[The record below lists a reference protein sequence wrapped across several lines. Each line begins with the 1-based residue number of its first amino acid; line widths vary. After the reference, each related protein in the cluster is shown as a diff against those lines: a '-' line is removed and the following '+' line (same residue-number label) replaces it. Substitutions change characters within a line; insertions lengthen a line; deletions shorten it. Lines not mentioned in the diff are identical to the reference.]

1 MNPIHRRQFL
11 KFIGASGIA
20 ILAGW
25 PDKILAQSSALP
37 FTPLGSSPEDA
48 LTLAQGFSWQKLI
61 AWEDV
66 INTQSETFGF
76 NNDYIAFLP
85 LDSSGKDAL
94 LWVNH
99 EYADPVFVSGRNKK
113 DPPTQM
119 QVMLEQ
125 YAVGGSILHIRQ
137 NAPGDWSLV
146 KDSQYNKRISG
157 RTEIPFAWHEPIAGA
172 SKAIGTVGNCAGG
185 KTPWGTFLTC
195 EENYDAHYG
204 ENVRTQ
210 DGKYVYQPGS
220 LHWTDHY
227 PYPTQHYG
235 WVVEVNPKTGACRKL
250 VSLGRIAH
258 ECATFARAKNGKAV
272 IYTGEDANDECL
284 YKFISDSDQNLDTGE
299 LFVANL
305 EKGEW
310 ISLDIRRQP
319 ELKKVFGTQTEVQIH
334 LRDAA
339 KIVGGTPLD
348 RPEDIE
354 INPLTGDVI
363 ISLTNNKP
371 KGNYFGALLKIQE
384 EGNDPGSRKFTS
396 EILLTG
402 GKETGFACPDNLGF
416 DPQGNLWMT
425 SDMAGMHKEPY
436 QTFGNNSL
444 FVIPVKGPQAGQVI
458 RVGNAPID
466 AEFTGICFSPDGKTL
481 FLSVQHPGEN
491 SPSLQELTSHWP
503 DGGNAIPRSAVVCIS
518 GPSLEYFTL
527 GD

>member
-11 KFIGASGIA
+11 KFLGVTGVSLLSG
-20 ILAGW
+20 L
-25 PDKILAQSSALP
+25 PDKLLAQNSELP
-37 FTPLGSSPEDA
+37 FIPLGTTSED
-48 LTLAQGFSWQKLI
+48 TLALAAGFQWKKLI

-66 INTQSETFGF
+66 INKQSETFGF
-76 NNDYIAFLP
+76 NNDYISFIP
-85 LDSSGKDAL
+85 LDSTGKEGL

-99 EYADPVFVSGRNKK
+99 EYADPLFVSGRRRKEV
-113 DPPTQM
+113 PTQI

-125 YAVGGSILHIRQ
+125 YAVGGSILQ
-137 NAPGDWSLV
+137 LKQDAQGNWQVV
-146 KDSQYNKRISG
+146 KDSPYNKRISG
-157 RTEIPFAWHEPIAGA
+157 RTEIPFAWHEPIAG
-172 SKAIGTVGNCAGG
+172 SINAIGTVGNCAGG

-195 EENYDAHYG
+195 EENYDSYYG
-204 ENVRTQ
+204 ENIRGV
-210 DGKYVYQPGS
+210 DGQYTYHSAS
-220 LHWTDHY
+220 LQWTEHFT
-227 PYPTQHYG
+227 YPTQHYG

-258 ECATFARAKNGKAV
+258 ECATYAKAKNGKAV

-310 ISLDIRRQP
+310 ISLDIGKQA
-319 ELKKVFGTQTEVQIH
+319 ELKKVFGSQTEVQIH

-354 INPLTGDVI
+354 MNPLNGSI
-363 ISLTNNKP
+363 LISLTNNKP
-371 KGNYFGALLKIQE
+371 KGNYFGSLLTIKE
-384 EGNDPGSRKFTS
+384 EGNDPGAKKFTS

-402 GKETGFACPDNLGF
+402 GPETGFACPDNIGF
-416 DPQGNLWMT
+416 DPQGNLWIT

-436 QTFGNNSL
+436 LTFGNNSL
-444 FVIPVKGPQAGQVI
+444 FVVPVKGPQAGQVI
-458 RVGNAPID
+458 RVANAPTD

-491 SPSLQELTSHWP
+491 SPTLQELTSHWP
-503 DGGNAIPRSAVVCIS
+503 DGGNSIPRSAVVCIS
-518 GPSLEYFTL
+518 GPSLEYFTI
-527 GD
+527 G